1 MTTAE
6 GPDRGESRDP
16 GSAAGRGQGRGPG
29 SVAPPRTER
38 TGGYYHLLKAVV
50 YRDLLV
56 WVRYPLNAALGLFMG
71 VFFFALM
78 FYGGT
83 LVAGQAFSDS
93 IEGLIVGYFLWTL
106 SLGAYQG
113 VMSDIQSEASWG
125 TLERHYMTPFGFG
138 PVVFAK
144 AIAIVFRTFLT
155 STVILAVM
163 LLMTGT
169 TLELNLVT
177 VLPVATLTIVGALG
191 LGLVMGGL
199 SVLYKRISN
208 AANLLQFAF
217 IGLISAPVF
226 DLWWARF
233 LPLAQ
238 GSAMLQRAM
247 RDGVRL
253 WEFDPLT
260 LGVLVGT
267 ALLYVGAGYAV
278 FGLTTRRARRLGVLG
293 DY

>member
-1 MTTAE
+1 MTTGE
-6 GPDRGESRDP
+6 GRDSREGD
-16 GSAAGRGQGRGPG
+16 GTSGADGPAR
-29 SVAPPRTER
+29 VREPER

-50 YRDLLV
+50 YRDLLI
-56 WVRYPLNAALGLFMG
+56 WVRYPLNAALGIFMG

-83 LVAGQAFSDS
+83 MVAGQAFSDS

-106 SLGAYQG
+106 SIGAYSG
-113 VMSDIQSEASWG
+113 IMNDIQSEASWG
-125 TLERHYMTPFGFG
+125 TLERHFMTPFGFG

-144 AIAIVFRTFLT
+144 SIAIVFRTFMT
-155 STVILAVM
+155 SSVVLVVM
-163 LLMTGT
+163 LIISGT
-169 TLELNLVT
+169 TLDLNLVT
-177 VLPVATLTIVGALG
+177 VLPVATLTIGGALG
-191 LGLVMGGL
+191 LGLMMGGL

-208 AANLLQFAF
+208 VANLLQFAF

-226 DLWWARF
+226 DIPWARF

-238 GSAMLQRAM
+238 GSAMLQLAM
-247 RDGVRL
+247 RDGVHL
-253 WEFDPLT
+253 WEFAPIT
-260 LGVLVGT
+260 IAVLVGT
-267 ALLYVGAGYAV
+267 SICYLALGYAF

>member
-1 MTTAE
+1 MTE
-6 GPDRGESRDP
+6 RDERG
-16 GSAAGRGQGRGPG
+16 GAGRSAR
-29 SVAPPRTER
+29 VRAPER
-38 TGGYYHLLKAVV
+38 TGSYYHLLKAVI
-50 YRDLLV
+50 YRDLLI

-106 SLGAYQG
+106 SLGAYSG
-113 VMSDIQSEASWG
+113 IMNDIQSEASWG
-125 TLERHYMTPFGFG
+125 TLERHFMTPFGFG
-138 PVVFAK
+138 PVVVAK
-144 AIAIVFRTFLT
+144 SIAIVFRTFAT
-155 STVILAVM
+155 SMVVLAVM
-163 LLMTGT
+163 LLLTGT
-169 TLELNLVT
+169 TLNLNLVT
-177 VLPVATLTIVGALG
+177 VLPVAALTLAGALG

-208 AANLLQFAF
+208 VANLLQFAF
-217 IGLISAPVF
+217 VGLISAPVF
-226 DLWWARF
+226 DLPWTRL
-233 LPLAQ
+233 LPLVQ

-247 RDGVRL
+247 VDGTRL

-260 LGVLVGT
+260 LAVLVGT
-267 ALLYVGAGYAV
+267 SGCYLALGYVAFSLA
-278 FGLTTRRARRLGVLG
+278 TRRARRLGVLG

>member
-1 MTTAE
+1 MTA
-6 GPDRGESRDP
+6 
-16 GSAAGRGQGRGPG
+16 AAGDDRREGDGPG
-29 SVAPPRTER
+29 DAGGPSQFTDPER
-38 TGGYYHLLKAVV
+38 TGGYAHLLKAVV
-50 YRDLLV
+50 YRDLLI
-56 WVRYPLNAALGLFMG
+56 WVRYPLNAALGIFMG

-83 LVAGQAFSDS
+83 MVAGQAFSDS
-93 IEGLIVGYFLWTL
+93 IEGLIIGYFLWTL
-106 SLGAYQG
+106 AIGAYSG
-113 VMSDIQSEASWG
+113 IMNDIQSEASWG
-125 TLERHYMTPFGFG
+125 TLERHFMTPFGFG
-138 PVVFAK
+138 PVVVAK
-144 AIAIVFRTFLT
+144 SIAIVFRTFMT
-155 STVILAVM
+155 SAVVLVVM
-163 LLMTGT
+163 LLITGT
-169 TLELNLVT
+169 TLDLNLVT
-177 VLPVATLTIVGALG
+177 VLPVATLTIAGALG

-208 AANLLQFAF
+208 VANLLQFAF

-226 DLWWARF
+226 DIPWARF

-260 LGVLVGT
+260 ITVLVGT
-267 ALLYVGAGYAV
+267 SVGYLALGYAI

>member
-1 MTTAE
+1 MTVPE
-6 GPDRGESRDP
+6 ERGRRKED
-16 GSAAGRGQGRGPG
+16 GDTSADDL
-29 SVAPPRTER
+29 PRFGEPER
-38 TGGYYHLLKAVV
+38 TGGYYYLLKAVI
-50 YRDLLV
+50 YRDLLI
-56 WVRYPLNAALGLFMG
+56 WVRYPLNAALGIFMG

-106 SLGAYQG
+106 SIGAYSG
-113 VMSDIQSEASWG
+113 IMNDIQSEASWG
-125 TLERHYMTPFGFG
+125 TLERHFMTPFGFG

-144 AIAIVFRTFLT
+144 SIAIVFRTFFT
-155 STVILAVM
+155 SAVILMLM
-163 LLMTGT
+163 LLISGT
-169 TLELNLVT
+169 TLNINLVT
-177 VLPVATLTIVGALG
+177 IVPVATLTVAGALG

-208 AANLLQFAF
+208 VANLLQFAF

-226 DLWWARF
+226 DIPWARF
-233 LPLAQ
+233 LPLVQ

-247 RDGVRL
+247 RGGVHI
-253 WEFDPLT
+253 WAFDPLT
-260 LGVLVGT
+260 IGVLVGT
-267 ALLYVGAGYAV
+267 SVCYLALGYVS

>member
-6 GPDRGESRDP
+6 NVASDP
-16 GSAAGRGQGRGPG
+16 
-29 SVAPPRTER
+29 ER
-38 TGGYYHLLKAVV
+38 SGGYYHLLKAVI
-50 YRDLLV
+50 YRDILI
-56 WVRYPLNAALGLFMG
+56 WVRYPLNAALGIFMG

-83 LVAGQAFSDS
+83 LVAGPAFSDS

-106 SLGAYQG
+106 SLGAYSG
-113 VMSDIQSEASWG
+113 IMNDIQSEASWG
-125 TLERHYMTPFGFG
+125 TLERHFMTPFGFG

-144 AIAIVFRTFLT
+144 SIAIVFRTFMT
-155 STVILAVM
+155 SAVVLVVM
-163 LLMTGT
+163 LLITGT
-169 TLELNLVT
+169 ALELNFVT
-177 VLPVATLTIVGALG
+177 VLPVATLTIAGALG

-208 AANLLQFAF
+208 VANLLQFAF
-217 IGLISAPVF
+217 IGLISAPAF
-226 DLWWARF
+226 DIPWLRV

-247 RDGVRL
+247 LDGTRL
-253 WEFDPLT
+253 WEFDLLT
-260 LGVLVGT
+260 IAVLLGTSLFY
-267 ALLYVGAGYAV
+267 LLSGYAI
-278 FGLTTRRARRLGVLG
+278 FGLATRRARRLGVLG

>member
-1 MTTAE
+1 MTAAE
-6 GPDRGESRDP
+6 GRSERGD
-16 GSAAGRGQGRGPG
+16 GRAFREP
-29 SVAPPRTER
+29 ER

-50 YRDLLV
+50 YRDVLI
-56 WVRYPLNAALGLFMG
+56 WVRYPLNAALGIFMG
-71 VFFFALM
+71 IFFFALM

-83 LVAGQAFSDS
+83 LVAGPAFSES

-106 SLGAYQG
+106 SLGAYSG
-113 VMSDIQSEASWG
+113 IMNDIQSEASWG
-125 TLERHYMTPFGFG
+125 TLERHFMTPFGFG

-144 AIAIVFRTFLT
+144 AVAIVFRTFAT
-155 STVILAVM
+155 SAVVLAVM
-163 LLMTGT
+163 LLITGT
-169 TLELNLVT
+169 SLDLNLLT

-199 SVLYKRISN
+199 GVLYKRISN
-208 AANLLQFAF
+208 VANLLQFGF

-226 DLWWARF
+226 DIPWARY

-253 WEFDPLT
+253 WEFEPAAIA
-260 LGVLVGT
+260 VLVGT
-267 ALLYVGAGYAV
+267 SVLYLALGYAV

>member
-6 GPDRGESRDP
+6 GEGGGAD
-16 GSAAGRGQGRGPG
+16 
-29 SVAPPRTER
+29 APSSSSFREPVR

-50 YRDLLV
+50 YRDLLI
-56 WVRYPLNAALGLFMG
+56 WVRYPVNAALGLFMG

-106 SLGAYQG
+106 SLGAYSG
-113 VMSDIQSEASWG
+113 IMNDIQSEASWG
-125 TLERHYMTPFGFG
+125 TLERHFMTPFGFG

-144 AIAIVFRTFLT
+144 SIAIVFRTFLT
-155 STVILAVM
+155 SAAVLALMLVI
-163 LLMTGT
+163 TGT
-169 TLELNLVT
+169 SLELNLVT
-177 VLPVATLTIVGALG
+177 VLPVATLTIIAALG

-199 SVLYKRISN
+199 GVLYKRISN
-208 AANLLQFAF
+208 VANILQFAF

-226 DLWWARF
+226 DLPWARF

-253 WEFDPLT
+253 WEFEPT
-260 LGVLVGT
+260 AIAVLVGT
-267 ALLYVGAGYAV
+267 AVLYLGIGYAI

>member
-1 MTTAE
+1 M
-6 GPDRGESRDP
+6 
-16 GSAAGRGQGRGPG
+16 
-29 SVAPPRTER
+29 
-38 TGGYYHLLKAVV
+38 KAVV
-50 YRDLLV
+50 YRDLLI
-56 WVRYPLNAALGLFMG
+56 WVRYPLNAALGVFMG

-83 LVAGQAFSDS
+83 LVAGPSFSDT

-113 VMSDIQSEASWG
+113 VMNDVQSEASWG
-125 TLERHYMTPFGFG
+125 TLERHFMTPFGFG

-144 AIAIVFRTFLT
+144 ALAIVFRTFLT
-155 STVILAVM
+155 SAVVLAAM

-208 AANLLQFAF
+208 VANLLQFGF

-226 DLWWARF
+226 DIPLVGF
-233 LPLAQ
+233 LPLAR

-253 WEFDPLT
+253 WEFDPAT
-260 LGVLVGT
+260 LAVLVGT
-267 ALLYVGAGYAV
+267 SAFYLGLGYAV